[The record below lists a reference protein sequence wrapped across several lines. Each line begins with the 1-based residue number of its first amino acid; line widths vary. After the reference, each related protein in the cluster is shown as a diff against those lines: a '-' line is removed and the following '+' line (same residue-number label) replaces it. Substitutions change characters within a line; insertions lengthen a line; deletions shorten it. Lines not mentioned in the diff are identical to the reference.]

1 MKHRISV
8 GVIVEDAERLLL
20 VRHMKPG
27 AYDFWVA
34 PGGGVQGTESLT
46 DGARREA
53 REETGLDV
61 EPRVLAY
68 IEELVDPET
77 RYVKF
82 WFVGSAR
89 AGVPRVDHPE
99 AAGEHIIEA
108 AWLSKRELEQRI
120 VFPPVLVDRYW
131 HDRAAGFGVPVVLP
145 LRRME
150 FW

>member
-8 GVIVEDAERLLL
+8 GVIVEEAERLLL
-20 VRHMKPG
+20 VRHVKAG

-34 PGGGVQGTESLT
+34 PGGGLQGTESLLI
-46 DGARREA
+46 GARREV

-61 EPRVLAY
+61 EPRALAY
-68 IEELVDPET
+68 VEELVDPET

-89 AGVPRVDHPE
+89 GGVLRADQPE
-99 AAGEHIIEA
+99 AARERITEA
-108 AWLSKRELEQRI
+108 AWLSRRELAERI
-120 VFPPVLVDRYW
+120 VFPPVLLDRYW
-131 HDRAAGFGVPVVLP
+131 HDRAAGFAAPVLLP

>member
-8 GVIVEDAERLLL
+8 GVIVEEEERLLL
-20 VRHMKPG
+20 VRHLKPG
-27 AYDFWVA
+27 AYDFWVP
-34 PGGGVQGTESLT
+34 PGGGIQGTESLA

-53 REETGLDV
+53 REETALDV
-61 EPRVLAY
+61 EPLALAY

-82 WFVGSAR
+82 WFVGATR
-89 AGVPRVDHPE
+89 GGTPRVDQPE
-99 AAGEHIIEA
+99 AAAEHIAEA

-131 HDRAAGFGVPVVLP
+131 HDRAAGFRVPVLLP
-145 LRRME
+145 LRRMD

>member
-1 MKHRISV
+1 M
-8 GVIVEDAERLLL
+8 
-20 VRHMKPG
+20 
-27 AYDFWVA
+27 
-34 PGGGVQGTESLT
+34 
-46 DGARREA
+46 
-53 REETGLDV
+53 
-61 EPRVLAY
+61 LAY
-68 IEELVDPET
+68 IEERVDPET